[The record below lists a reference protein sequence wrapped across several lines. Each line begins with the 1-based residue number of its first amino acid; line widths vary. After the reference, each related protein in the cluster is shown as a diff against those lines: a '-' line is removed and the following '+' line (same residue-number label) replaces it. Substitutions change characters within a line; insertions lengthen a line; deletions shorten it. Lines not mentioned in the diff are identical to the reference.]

1 MTDTKLKLIL
11 ALVILFLPL
20 ASAVLISLF
29 TKRHR
34 ALSAGLS
41 VGAVAISLICSIVLF
56 VKFHG
61 AKIEIIP
68 TGVQWLEIP
77 GLSIDFGVLI
87 DPLSLLMLLVVTSV
101 GTLVHVFSLAYM
113 KVDEGVSRYFAGL
126 SLFMFSMLGIVL
138 ATNFVMLFIFWELV
152 GLSSYLLISHWFQKP
167 AAADAG
173 TRPGAAH
180 PKLDRSQP
188 LATV

>member
-1 MTDTKLKLIL
+1 MTDTKFKLIL
-11 ALVILFLPL
+11 ALVILLLPL

-34 ALSAGLS
+34 TLSAGLS

-56 VKFHG
+56 VQFHD

-68 TGVQWLEIP
+68 AGVQWLQIP
-77 GLSIDFGVLI
+77 GFTINLGVLI

-113 KVDEGVSRYFAGL
+113 KADEGVSGSITCLAHTKIFID
-126 SLFMFSMLGIVL
+126 IV
-138 ATNFVMLFIFWELV
+138 
-152 GLSSYLLISHWFQKP
+152 
-167 AAADAG
+167 D
-173 TRPGAAH
+173 
-180 PKLDRSQP
+180 
-188 LATV
+188 

>member
-1 MTDTKLKLIL
+1 MTDTKLKFIL
-11 ALVILFLPL
+11 ALVILLGPL

-29 TKRHR
+29 TKRHKD
-34 ALSAGLS
+34 LSAGLS

-61 AKIEIIP
+61 AKIEMVP
-68 TGVQWLEIP
+68 TGLQWLQIP
-77 GLSIDFGVLI
+77 GFTIDLDVLI

-113 KVDEGVSRYFAGL
+113 KEDEGFSRYFAGL

-138 ATNFVMLFIFWELV
+138 AANFVMLFIFWELV
-152 GLSSYLLISHWFQKP
+152 GIS
-167 AAADAG
+167 
-173 TRPGAAH
+173 
-180 PKLDRSQP
+180 
-188 LATV
+188 